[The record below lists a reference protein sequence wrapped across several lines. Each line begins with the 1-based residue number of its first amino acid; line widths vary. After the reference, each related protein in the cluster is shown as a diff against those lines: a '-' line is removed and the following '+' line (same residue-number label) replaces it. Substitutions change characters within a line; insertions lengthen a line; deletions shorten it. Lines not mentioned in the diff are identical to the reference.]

1 VVKRTDKFTGE
12 LGEYCTTFNALVRL
26 LGKEEAKIIQNSKE
40 DYKGLNFALYKAAT
54 EHKTVYG
61 EDVRHPNWKVP
72 AFYGMKK
79 EIAKELESKNSRL
92 VAAYKSDWLFEWL
105 KEFLN
110 D

>member
-1 VVKRTDKFTGE
+1 MIKRTDKFTGE
-12 LGEYCTTFNALVRL
+12 VGKYSTTFNALVRM
-26 LGKEEAKIIQNSKE
+26 LGKQEARSIQQSKE
-40 DYKGLNFALYKAAT
+40 VYKDLNFALYKAAS
-54 EHKTVYG
+54 EHKVVFG

-79 EIAKELESKNSRL
+79 EMAKQLENKNSKL
-92 VAAYKSDWLFEWL
+92 VAAYKTDWLYEWL